1 MNIEELKN
9 EWQALSTMSKE
20 SNDTM
25 VKDVVNGKITSARE
39 RLMKQYKLFTIVAP
53 FLCVA
58 QLALWRLLPVYTII
72 YSIIYFAIAG
82 MMDYYLY
89 KGIKGL
95 DLSTEGVTQVA
106 TKAKFYRRRHHLFQ
120 LILLPMVVVLIS
132 LYFSSAT
139 EWQQLGIVVGI
150 VIGLAIGI
158 PVYLSIMRDYKQLLN

>member
-1 MNIEELKN
+1 
-9 EWQALSTMSKE
+9 
-20 SNDTM
+20 
-25 VKDVVNGKITSARE
+25 
-39 RLMKQYKLFTIVAP
+39 
-53 FLCVA
+53 
-58 QLALWRLLPVYTII
+58 
-72 YSIIYFAIAG
+72 

-106 TKAKFYRRRHHLFQ
+106 TKAKFYRRRHHQCQ
-120 LILLPMVVVLIS
+120 LILIPMVVVLIS

-158 PVYLSIMRDYKQLLN
+158 PVYLNIMRDYKQLLN